1 MKTLFVAWKNTQSG
15 GGWFPVGR
23 LDADIAA
30 ERYEFRYVQGALQA
44 KKECGF
50 VSFDSFP
57 DFGEHYVSGELFP
70 FFANRLQ
77 NSNRPSFPEYLRRLD
92 LDKGQE
98 TAFDPLEV
106 LAVSEGRRATD
117 SLEIF
122 PKVERT
128 EEGLF
133 EIKFFL
139 HGLGYLQSVAI
150 DRTLKLKPGEDLC
163 IAVEVHNQAT
173 GMIAIQLQTQ
183 DRLIIGY
190 APHYL
195 VGDLS
200 QVIWRCSLVSSAQV
214 SRVNPPPAP
223 QGQRVLVL
231 FKGCWPDGYQPMSG
245 EEFRALAGA
254 ESTPS
259 EISFASDSDPP

>member
-1 MKTLFVAWKNTQSG
+1 MKSLFVAWKNTQG

-44 KKECGF
+44 EKECGF
-50 VSFDSFP
+50 VPFDSFP
-57 DFGEHYVSGELFP
+57 DFGKEYVSGELFP

-77 NSNRPSFPEYLRRLD
+77 NPHRPSFPEYLRRLD

-98 TAFDPLEV
+98 AAFDPIEV

-128 EEGLF
+128 EGGLF
-133 EIKFFL
+133 AIKFFL
-139 HGLGYLQSVAI
+139 HGLAYLPRVAI
-150 DRTLKLKPGEDLC
+150 DRILKLQPGEDLS
-163 IAVEVHNQAT
+163 IAVDVNNRAT
-173 GMIAIQLQTQ
+173 GFAIQLQTQ

-190 APHYL
+190 APRYL
-195 VGDLS
+195 LNDLL
-200 QVIWRCSLVSSAQV
+200 QVILRCSLVSSAQI

-223 QGQRVLVL
+223 PRQRVLVL
-231 FKGCWPDGYQPMSG
+231 FKGCWPEGYQPMSG
-245 EEFRALAGA
+245 EEFRALAGV
-254 ESTPS
+254 ESMPS
-259 EISFASDSDPP
+259 EMAFAEPS

>member
-1 MKTLFVAWKNTQSG
+1 MKSLFVAWEDTQSG

-44 KKECGF
+44 KEECGF
-50 VSFDSFP
+50 VPFDSFP
-57 DFGEHYVSGELFP
+57 DFRKEYVSGELFP

-77 NSNRPSFPEYLRRLD
+77 NPNRPSFPEYLRRLD
-92 LDKGQE
+92 LHMGQE
-98 TAFDPLEV
+98 TAFDPIEV
-106 LAVSEGRRATD
+106 LAASEGRRATD

-128 EEGLF
+128 EGGLF

-139 HGLGYLQSVAI
+139 HGLGYLPRVAI
-150 DRTLKLKPGEDLC
+150 DRILKLQPGEALS
-163 IAVEVHNQAT
+163 IAMEAINQV
-173 GMIAIQLQTQ
+173 GVFAIQLQTR

-190 APHYL
+190 APRYL
-195 VGDLS
+195 TGDLF
-200 QVIWRCSLVSSAQV
+200 QVILGCCTSVASSAQV

-223 QGQRVLVL
+223 PGQRVLVL

-245 EEFRALAGA
+245 EEFHALAGA
-254 ESTPS
+254 ESTQS
-259 EISFASDSDPP
+259 EIAFASDPP

>member
-1 MKTLFVAWKNTQSG
+1 MKSLFVAWKNKESG
-15 GGWFPVGR
+15 SGWFPVGR

-44 KKECGF
+44 EKECGF
-50 VSFDSFP
+50 VPFDSFP
-57 DFGEHYVSGELFP
+57 DFRKEYVSGELFP

-77 NSNRPSFPEYLRRLD
+77 NPNRPSFHEYLRRLD

-98 TAFDPLEV
+98 TSFDPIEV

-122 PKVERT
+122 PKVERM
-128 EEGLF
+128 EGGLF
-133 EIKFFL
+133 AIKFFL
-139 HGLGYLQSVAI
+139 HGLRYLPRDAI
-150 DRTLKLKPGEDLC
+150 DRLLKLHPGEDLS
-163 IAVEVHNQAT
+163 IAVEVNNRAT
-173 GMIAIQLQTQ
+173 GYAIQLQTQ
-183 DRLIIGY
+183 DRLIVGY
-190 APHYL
+190 APRYL
-195 VGDLS
+195 LNDLF
-200 QVIWRCSLVSSAQV
+200 QVIFRCSLASSAQV

-231 FKGCWPDGYQPMSG
+231 FKGCWPDAYQPMST

-259 EISFASDSDPP
+259 EMAFATDPDP